1 MKVLLLEDVK
11 GTGKKGEIKEVSTG
25 FAQNFLLKNGKA
37 RIADNSAINESNNS
51 KVAKEYHYNQDL
63 EKAKN
68 LKEKLKDLE
77 ITLKIKG
84 GNNGRSFGSITSK
97 EIAEELEKQGYS
109 INKKQIILNSP
120 IKNAG
125 RYNVSA
131 KLFTNVVANFVV
143 IVNSEN

>member
-109 INKKQIILNSP
+109 INKKQIILNNP

-125 RYNVSA
+125 RYNVGA